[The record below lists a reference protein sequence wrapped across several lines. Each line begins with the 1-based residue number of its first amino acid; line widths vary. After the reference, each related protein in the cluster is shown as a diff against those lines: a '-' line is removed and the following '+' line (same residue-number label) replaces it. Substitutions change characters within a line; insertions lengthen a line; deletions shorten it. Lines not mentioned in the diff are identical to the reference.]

1 MTTPETSPATAKPG
15 MPPWA
20 KKAIGIAVMAVVL
33 VIAYFILAAFL
44 PRWWAQRIASL
55 ANGSFSA
62 GIAWGLLFGLVCT
75 LVPLIFFRAVWQVR
89 KRKHAR
95 IMQIT
100 ALALGVIFALPNLLS
115 LTVVLGNNNAA
126 HAGERILDVDG
137 PGFRGASVVG
147 AVLGVALFL
156 GLVALGY
163 MYKKRGK
170 DLDKMRG
177 ELKQHEPQ
185 EQGRGSGSGNLSQL
199 FDRVLRPTPTPTVPA
214 ATSPASGTAQCPANV
229 QARTR
234 IALTGRTACS
244 ILSRLKCR
252 ECMSHTKIRNIAAGI
267 VTAADAA
274 NVEMCASPTASSTAT
289 SMPAPMAA
297 ADPNTK

>member
-89 KRKHAR
+89 KCKHAR

-163 MYKKRGK
+163 MYKKRGN

-185 EQGRGSGSGNLSQL
+185 SKGE
-199 FDRVLRPTPTPTVPA
+199 A
-214 ATSPASGTAQCPANV
+214 
-229 QARTR
+229 
-234 IALTGRTACS
+234 
-244 ILSRLKCR
+244 
-252 ECMSHTKIRNIAAGI
+252 
-267 VTAADAA
+267 
-274 NVEMCASPTASSTAT
+274 
-289 SMPAPMAA
+289 PAPEI
-297 ADPNTK
+297 

>member
-185 EQGRGSGSGNLSQL
+185 SKGEAPAPEIWSQL

-214 ATSPASGTAQCPANV
+214 ATSPRERDSPVSGKCAGENQDWRSLVEQPA
-229 QARTR
+229 R
-234 IALTGRTACS
+234 S
-244 ILSRLKCR
+244 CR
-252 ECMSHTKIRNIAAGI
+252 A
-267 VTAADAA
+267 
-274 NVEMCASPTASSTAT
+274 
-289 SMPAPMAA
+289 
-297 ADPNTK
+297 

>member
-1 MTTPETSPATAKPG
+1 
-15 MPPWA
+15 
-20 KKAIGIAVMAVVL
+20 
-33 VIAYFILAAFL
+33 
-44 PRWWAQRIASL
+44 
-55 ANGSFSA
+55 
-62 GIAWGLLFGLVCT
+62 VCT

-185 EQGRGSGSGNLSQL
+185 SKGE
-199 FDRVLRPTPTPTVPA
+199 A
-214 ATSPASGTAQCPANV
+214 
-229 QARTR
+229 
-234 IALTGRTACS
+234 
-244 ILSRLKCR
+244 
-252 ECMSHTKIRNIAAGI
+252 
-267 VTAADAA
+267 
-274 NVEMCASPTASSTAT
+274 
-289 SMPAPMAA
+289 PAPEI
-297 ADPNTK
+297 